1 MGHRA
6 VSRPEPA
13 RPVHL
18 TVNGRRH
25 EVSCEASETLLAV
38 LREHLH
44 LKGTKFGCGIGYCG
58 ACTVLVD
65 GAAAHSCCLLAAT
78 LEGRRI
84 TTIEGAGDAAPDAV
98 QQAFLEAGAV
108 QCGYCTPGFVVSVR
122 ALLAENPA
130 PSESEV
136 RRFLSG
142 NICRCS
148 GFAAIVR
155 AGLAAG
161 GDR

>member
-1 MGHRA
+1 MSTGASPEAVCFVLNGDDRA
-6 VSRPEPA
+6 VPCAP
-13 RPVHL
+13 
-18 TVNGRRH
+18 G
-25 EVSCEASETLLAV
+25 ETLLDV
-38 LREHLH
+38 LRHRLG
-44 LKGTKFGCGIGYCG
+44 LTGTKFGCGIGYCG

-78 LEGRRI
+78 MEGREI
-84 TTIEGAGDAAPDAV
+84 TTIEGVGDDAPDAV

-130 PSESEV
+130 PSEAEV
-136 RRFLSG
+136 RGFLSG

>member
-1 MGHRA
+1 MNR
-6 VSRPEPA
+6 
-13 RPVHL
+13 VHL
-18 TVNGRRH
+18 TVNGRRQ
-25 EVSCEASETLLAV
+25 EVSCAADDTLLAV
-38 LREHLH
+38 LRDDLG
-44 LKGTKFGCGIGYCG
+44 LTGTKFGCGIGYCG

-78 LEGRRI
+78 MDGRDI
-84 TTIEGAGDAAPDAV
+84 TTIEGVSSDTPDDV
-98 QQAFLEAGAV
+98 QTAFLEAGAV

-130 PSESEV
+130 PDEAEV
-136 RRFLSG
+136 RRFLTG

-155 AGLAAG
+155 AAVAAG
-161 GDR
+161 NTRGDR